1 MPNLSYILGVLWFV
15 LFLIAAF
22 EILTGG
28 KPLGAKVIWLLV
40 IFFLPFI
47 GVILYYLIG
56 RGK

>member
-1 MPNLSYILGVLWFV
+1 MLYTIFYIVWLV

-22 EILTGG
+22 EILTGS
-28 KPLGAKVIWLLV
+28 KPLGQKVLWLV
-40 IFFLPFI
+40 IVLVLPVI